1 MRCRLH
7 VPVHSTA
14 NHADRG
20 ASCEHSSLVAL
31 IFTTKFNSSVPLISS
46 FDLIFRTGRNAFGCL
61 RMPSVTASDA
71 VRCLQIPF
79 GAVGRL
85 QIPSGAVECLRMPSD
100 TVGYLRMP
108 STVGHFRTQCG
119 LSTQSACWP
128 PDGLAY
134 RQGPLTVQSLDSPKL
149 LWPFGERSLKL
160 KINLIPSAEQ
170 TDFSLSCRLL

>member
-7 VPVHSTA
+7 VPAHSTA

-20 ASCEHSSLVAL
+20 ASCERSSLVAL

-61 RMPSVTASDA
+61 RMPSVTASD
-71 VRCLQIPF
+71 
-79 GAVGRL
+79 AVGRL

-149 LWPFGERSLKL
+149 LLPFGERSLKL